1 MLRGSEYS
9 FRALLKSNTQEGG
22 RSMLR
27 IKLMVFV
34 GLAAALALPQV
45 ARAQATPLS
54 DVFWL
59 DYFDNAGGTPDASV
73 RITNPGT
80 TFTTTTSPSGDLC
93 ALIYVYRPDQEL
105 SECCGCKITPNG
117 LLKLSVNNNL
127 TSNPANGK
135 TLTSGVIKIIS
146 ALPSTN
152 STTTPTGSDAGCDA
166 GGSSLVALTP
176 TPALRAWATHL
187 EDNGTLSESPFQ
199 AASLSVTELELNQL
213 GCIFIEGKSIIP
225 GIGSGAGLCSCTNE
239 ASGNW

>member
-1 MLRGSEYS
+1 MHRTW
-9 FRALLKSNTQEGG
+9 LLMTFA
-22 RSMLR
+22 
-27 IKLMVFV
+27 V
-34 GLAAALALPQV
+34 LAVALALPGV
-45 ARAQATPLS
+45 AQAQVTSPAS
-54 DVFWL
+54 DVFSL

-80 TFTTTTSPSGDLC
+80 TFTTTTPPSGDLC
-93 ALIYVYRPDQEL
+93 AMIYVYRPDQEL

-152 STTTPTGSDAGCDA
+152 ATPPTGSSAGCDPGA
-166 GGSSLVALTP
+166 LVLTP

-199 AASLSVTELELNQL
+199 AASLSALELELNQL
-213 GCIFIEGKSIIP
+213 SCIFIEGTSTVPIP
-225 GIGSGAGLCSCTNE
+225 GIGSGTGLCSCTNE